1 MTHSDI
7 VPEEV
12 GPRSHEAPARLEI
25 PLAAALS
32 SLLLLSFLILPA
44 AGPLTLPVASV
55 PMVRLAFRRGAAP
68 SLLSIAAMALVLFG
82 LGWATQGVTEAIRMA
97 LFGGV
102 IVGLPC
108 AFAAA
113 VRPGSNG
120 SAAFL
125 GLCIAGFAILVGGLL
140 LESRGRTDLTGL
152 EIERVFDEVASA
164 TPSAAGRELDTDTQA
179 RLKATLAAARDFA
192 KKYWIGLIGVAWVFG
207 GAISFY
213 VGAWAARPAPIGEQV
228 RFELLRIPALVAP
241 LFVLSGAVLAL
252 GPPAAANLAGDLL
265 WPLLALY
272 FVGGLSIICHF
283 ARKWFRSRLL
293 RIGIYALII
302 YVPINVGVALLGLFD
317 WYTDFRRRGEGV
329 GKQP

>member
-1 MTHSDI
+1 VTHSDI
-7 VPEEV
+7 LPEEA
-12 GPRSHEAPARLEI
+12 GPRTRETPARFEVPI
-25 PLAAALS
+25 AAALS
-32 SLLLLSFLILPA
+32 ALLLISFLILPA
-44 AGPLTLPVASV
+44 AGPLSLPLASV

-68 SLLSIAAMALVLFG
+68 SFLAIAVMAMVLLG
-82 LGWATQGVTEAIRMA
+82 LGWATQGVTEGIRMA
-97 LFGGV
+97 LLGGA

-108 AFAAA
+108 AAAA
-113 VRPGSNG
+113 TVRLGRDG

-125 GLCIAGFAILVGGLL
+125 GLCVAGFSVLVGGLL
-140 LESRGRTDLTGL
+140 LETRGRTDLTGL
-152 EIERVFDEVASA
+152 EIERVFEEVGSA
-164 TPSAAGRELDTDTQA
+164 TPSAGGRELDPDTQA
-179 RLKATLAAARDFA
+179 RLKATLAAAREFA

-213 VGAWAARPAPIGEQV
+213 LGAWSARPAPLGEQV
-228 RFELLRIPALVAP
+228 RFERLRIPAFVAP

-252 GPPAAANLAGDLL
+252 GPPAASGLAGDLL

-293 RIGIYALII
+293 RIGLYALII

-329 GKQP
+329 GKKP

>member
-1 MTHSDI
+1 MTQSDI
-7 VPEEV
+7 VPEEA
-12 GPRSHEAPARLEI
+12 GPRARETAARFEV

-32 SLLLLSFLILPA
+32 ALLLVSFLILPA
-44 AGPLTLPVASV
+44 AGPLSLPLASV
-55 PMVRLAFRRGAAP
+55 PLVRLAFRRGVAP
-68 SLLSIAAMALVLFG
+68 SFLAIAAMAAVLFG
-82 LGWATQGVTEAIRMA
+82 LGWATQGLTEGIRMA
-97 LFGGV
+97 LLGGA

-108 AFAAA
+108 ASAAT
-113 VRPGSNG
+113 VRTGRDG

-125 GLCIAGFAILVGGLL
+125 GLCVAGFAVLVGGLL

-152 EIERVFDEVASA
+152 EIERVFEEVGSA
-164 TPSAAGRELDTDTQA
+164 TPSAAGRELDADTQA
-179 RLKATLAAARDFA
+179 RLKATLAAAREFA

-213 VGAWAARPAPIGEQV
+213 LGAWSARPAPLGEQV
-228 RFELLRIPALVAP
+228 RFERLRIPALVAP

-252 GPPAAANLAGDLL
+252 GPPSAARLAGDLL

-293 RIGIYALII
+293 RIGLYALII

-329 GKQP
+329 GKKP

>member
-1 MTHSDI
+1 VTQSDT
-7 VPEEV
+7 VPEEA
-12 GPRSHEAPARLEI
+12 GPQAREAPARFEV

-32 SLLLLSFLILPA
+32 ALLLVSFLILPA
-44 AGPLTLPVASV
+44 AGPLSLPLASV
-55 PMVRLAFRRGAAP
+55 PMARLAFRRGVAP
-68 SLLSIAAMALVLFG
+68 SVLAIAAMAAVLFG
-82 LGWATQGVTEAIRMA
+82 LGWATQGVTEGIRMA
-97 LFGGV
+97 LLGGA
-102 IVGLPC
+102 IVGMPC
-108 AFAAA
+108 ASAAT
-113 VRPGSNG
+113 VRTGRDG

-125 GLCIAGFAILVGGLL
+125 GLCVAGFAVLVGGLL

-152 EIERVFDEVASA
+152 EIERVFEEVGS
-164 TPSAAGRELDTDTQA
+164 TPSAAGRELDADTQA

-192 KKYWIGLIGVAWVFG
+192 KKYWIGLIGVAWVLG

-213 VGAWAARPAPIGEQV
+213 LGAWSARPAPLGEQV
-228 RFELLRIPALVAP
+228 RFERLRIPALVAP

-252 GPPAAANLAGDLL
+252 GPPSAARVAGDLL

-293 RIGIYALII
+293 RVGLYALII

-329 GKQP
+329 KQP